1 MRNQYKRKICVQI
14 LVGHTRI
21 ETTTRYTHLTQKEV
35 GEAVKESVEALFRLN
50 RQMTDFEW
58 EQLGAD
64 PNVVEA
70 LGFERFSI
78 LAPSYHYE
86 RNISMFLR
94 LVKNRY
100 LKSLVKMFKWK
111 FSGLTHGYSD
121 FLKYRTNLGWQ

>member
-21 ETTTRYTHLTQKEV
+21 ETTTRYTHLAQKEV

-78 LAPSYHYE
+78 LAPIYHYK
-86 RNISMFLR
+86 RNVVRFIHP
-94 LVKNRY
+94 VKRRY
-100 LKSLVKMFKWK
+100 LKSLINTVKVRYIR
-111 FSGLTHGYSD
+111 LIHGNDY
-121 FLKYRTNLGWQ
+121 FLKYMVNVER

>member
-14 LVGHTRI
+14 LVGHARI

-78 LAPSYHYE
+78 LAPIYQYK
-86 RNISMFLR
+86 RNVDMSNR
-94 LVKNRY
+94 SVKRRY
-100 LKSLVKMFKWK
+100 LKSLINMFNAKPIR
-111 FSGLTHGYSD
+111 LIHGNDY
-121 FLKYRTNLGWQ
+121 FLKYMANVER

>member
-70 LGFERFSI
+70 LGFEPRSKGLF
-78 LAPSYHYE
+78 H
-86 RNISMFLR
+86 
-94 LVKNRY
+94 V
-100 LKSLVKMFKWK
+100 SLFQ
-111 FSGLTHGYSD
+111 SLIIYSD
-121 FLKYRTNLGWQ
+121 DL

>member
-70 LGFERFSI
+70 LGFEPRS
-78 LAPSYHYE
+78 
-86 RNISMFLR
+86 
-94 LVKNRY
+94 K
-100 LKSLVKMFKWK
+100 
-111 FSGLTHGYSD
+111 GLFHVSS
-121 FLKYRTNLGWQ
+121 FQSFII